1 MYHWQGRWL
10 VHFLGSWENLTKY
23 QNNLQIIRGYQIP
36 FLNKSKENKEL
47 NDMNFS
53 MQEKA
58 KISLEVWNLWKKGS
72 MKQDF
77 PEKERFLSNMFIKKE
92 GWRQQTCNQIKRVT
106 TNTFLFYTKTNK
118 KGTFENGTSRMYIYV
133 CLFLRASKEGWCFG
147 KKNFCTKFYACVL
160 NLHLPHMFKR
170 NPSKSPWPLKKGIVL
185 YDSNLFE
192 QHVIY
197 WQNKEKQERNFNF
210 TRCSHSFISVCG
222 ICFKAKVS
230 DERETTTR
238 GVL

>member
-58 KISLEVWNLWKKGS
+58 TISLEVWNLWKKGS

-77 PEKERFLSNMFIKKE
+77 PEKERFLSNIFIKKE
-92 GWRQQTCNQIKRVT
+92 GWRQQTCNQIKSYYQYIP
-106 TNTFLFYTKTNK
+106 FLHKNK
-118 KGTFENGTSRMYIYV
+118 QKKYI
-133 CLFLRASKEGWCFG
+133 W
-147 KKNFCTKFYACVL
+147 
-160 NLHLPHMFKR
+160 KR
-170 NPSKSPWPLKKGIVL
+170 NLKDVYLCMSFSQGIQRRVM
-185 YDSNLFE
+185 F
-192 QHVIY
+192 
-197 WQNKEKQERNFNF
+197 W
-210 TRCSHSFISVCG
+210 
-222 ICFKAKVS
+222 
-230 DERETTTR
+230 
-238 GVL
+238 